1 MASAALTPATIN
13 NAEHYTWG
21 EDCDGWHLVKT
32 ENLSVIQERVP
43 PGKSERKHFH
53 EKSRQFFYVL
63 EGTATLEVG
72 DQLITLREREGI
84 EISPSVP
91 HRLLNNSTKDL
102 EFLVISA
109 PRSHG
114 DRTDV

>member
-1 MASAALTPATIN
+1 MLEPVNIN
-13 NAEHYTWG
+13 GAEHYVWG
-21 EDCDGWHLVKT
+21 DGCEGWHLVKT

-43 PGKSERKHFH
+43 PGKSERKHYH

-63 EGTATLEVG
+63 EGIATLEVS
-72 DQLITLREREGI
+72 DQSFTLREREGI

-114 DRTDV
+114 DRIDV